1 MARRTLT
8 PGASAADLVRAIFED
23 MGALFD
29 RIAERVWPS
38 GRPLPPELWTPFPA
52 SSGGVG
58 T

>member
-1 MARRTLT
+1 
-8 PGASAADLVRAIFED
+8 